1 MEKKMRHEE
10 DSLQIAC
17 VQWFDLQYRWLSWA
31 LFHVPNGGSRNR
43 IEAAKFKAM
52 GVRAGVPDLILLHR
66 SGAYAYLALE
76 LKAGKNTQTAN
87 QKLYQSKMEA
97 DGGKYAVIRSLDAFI
112 ETVNEYLHQE

>member
-1 MEKKMRHEE
+1 MRHEE

-17 VQWFDLQYRWLSWA
+17 VRWFDLQYHWLSWA

-66 SGAYAYLALE
+66 SGAYSYLALE

-87 QKLYQSKMEA
+87 QKTYQSKMEA
-97 DGGKYAVIRSLDAFI
+97 DGGKYAVIRSIDDFI